1 MRASGLAAL
10 GLVVGFASAAL
21 GVGGGIIMV
30 PALVLLFH
38 LDIKKAVGTS
48 LAAIIPI
55 SAVGIAA
62 HYAVNAGNMR
72 VIVAAYL
79 AAGAV
84 IGTRGGAAAVKH
96 ISGAVLSRLFAAL
109 LLFSGLEL
117 AGVVEVPVRAV
128 TDGGGGPVL
137 LLIGLAIGF
146 ASALFGVGGGIIMV
160 PLLNIIF
167 GLTIHE
173 ATATSLLVVL
183 PTSIAGALFHRSQ
196 GTIAREALLPLLP
209 TALIGAALGAVAA
222 NALSGEALELAFGV
236 LLLVSA
242 ARLFLERE
250 KEEKRPAQ
258 ASTMEPS
265 PKKPLLRRLP

>member
-72 VIVAAYL
+72 FLIAAYL
-79 AAGAV
+79 AAGAI
-84 IGTRGGAAAVKH
+84 IGVRGGAAAVRR
-96 ISGAVLSRLFAAL
+96 INPVVLRRLFAAL
-109 LLFSGLEL
+109 LLFAGLEL
-117 AGVVEVPVRAV
+117 AGVVEVPVSAAAN
-128 TDGGGGPVL
+128 GNGEPVL
-137 LLIGLAIGF
+137 LILGIAVGF

-160 PLLNIIF
+160 PLLNILF
-167 GLTIHE
+167 GLAIHE

-183 PTSIAGALFHRSQ
+183 PTSIAGALFHRRQ
-196 GTIAREALLPLLP
+196 GTIASDALLPLLP
-209 TALIGAALGAVAA
+209 TALMGAALGAVVA
-222 NALSGEALELAFGV
+222 NVLPAEALELAFAVV
-236 LLLVSA
+236 LLASA
-242 ARLFLERE
+242 ARLFFGKGQEERN
-250 KEEKRPAQ
+250 A
-258 ASTMEPS
+258 A
-265 PKKPLLRRLP
+265 